1 METAWQKI
9 SCSMKYV
16 HSIAA
21 AEIAGRCCLV
31 NYMHYCGLM
40 LSECSETF
48 CIMKAVISL
57 QLTKVVIMHYMK
69 ADWCSLAL
77 CSPKQQYNFA
87 ICLLVFWFVLVVL
100 WFMLAKHYGKAESV
114 MKWVWMEDLC
124 ESDPYCHYAHSAA
137 MDLIIRSATL
147 IYLLGQK
154 VGYFCV
160 WPYHLVQSADDILTF
175 RFQLSTFF
183 FKKWGNNFP
192 AATSQSTTDTYI
204 HTKL

>member
-1 METAWQKI
+1 
-9 SCSMKYV
+9 
-16 HSIAA
+16 
-21 AEIAGRCCLV
+21 
-31 NYMHYCGLM
+31 
-40 LSECSETF
+40 
-48 CIMKAVISL
+48 
-57 QLTKVVIMHYMK
+57 
-69 ADWCSLAL
+69 
-77 CSPKQQYNFA
+77 
-87 ICLLVFWFVLVVL
+87 
-100 WFMLAKHYGKAESV
+100 MLAKHYGKAESV

-160 WPYHLVQSADDILTF
+160 WSYHLVQSADDILTF